1 MSCPCHCYNP
11 EDAFVEDA
19 ATESVNSYADLPSLV
34 PASGHVPPP
43 PAVAPQPLFSAA
55 DTNDFIQL
63 YASTQRDRMTT
74 QYQHHLNDA
83 MDELLEQ
90 RGETLK
96 EEMRATI
103 ERADVIEKLAV
114 PLFRYKKAT
123 SNPHHGSYTDSD
135 GNWWMSLESYCAS
148 ITTTLGGVE
157 VDFIVRKTHFLRQ
170 LVKRIGDPQHFI
182 IKKQVG
188 IPEVHDTHK
197 VIPLTLWLE
206 FWPKGVTLGRRIQCE
221 P

>member
-11 EDAFVEDA
+11 EDE
-19 ATESVNSYADLPSLV
+19 ATESVNSCADLPPLV
-34 PASGHVPPP
+34 PAVEAPPP
-43 PAVAPQPLFSAA
+43 PKPLFSAW
-55 DTNDFIQL
+55 DTKGFIDL
-63 YASTQRDRMTT
+63 YKTKKRDLMTKK
-74 QYQHHLNDA
+74 YQHHIDDAIND
-83 MDELLEQ
+83 LLAL
-90 RGETLK
+90 RGETLT
-96 EEMRATI
+96 EEMCATI
-103 ERADVIEKLAV
+103 ERADVIEKLAF

-123 SNPHHGSYTDSD
+123 SNRHHGSYTDGD

-157 VDFIVRKTHFLRQ
+157 VDFIVRNTHFLKQ
-170 LVKRIGDPQHFI
+170 LVKRIGDPQYFI